1 MRIKLKKA
9 TRFLYLHWSH
19 WLIILLSLILTI
31 FVYFYTQDQSQ
42 KLAKIKFNREANQ
55 VVSLIQDRMQK
66 YVDALQGASAYL
78 TASDF
83 HTSHQDWKRYTER
96 LQIEKKY
103 PGINGI
109 GLIYR
114 VAKKDKGDFEKT
126 HPVDGRPLQIYPE
139 HTKKVLYPITYIEP
153 LDINQKALG
162 LDMAHE
168 SNRYHA
174 LIHSIKTGEVTIT
187 APIVLVQD
195 ERRTPGFL
203 LYLPVYHKE
212 NLQSELERESNLTG
226 VVYAPFIVYKLM
238 SGVLSEESRYVSI
251 EIKDGEKDIF
261 KDDQFADTQKES
273 TLFISKSVSMYGQI
287 WHINI
292 YPTKAYLKAN
302 ISTEPIY
309 ILTAGIIIDII
320 LVMLFFIL
328 SRSEQKAINYA
339 QKATRELEIQANQD
353 YITKLANRHGF
364 MRTLERLLSP
374 ENTESTPAQFALLYL
389 DIDDFKRINDVMGHD
404 VGDEL
409 LVQIAKR
416 LGYAA
421 PESVVTA
428 RIGGDEFA
436 IIIRGQKICEIAN
449 KLARKILHVMNEP
462 FPVDSRKVSIT
473 FSVGVVLSCDLDETL
488 VGKNRAKAIIRYAD
502 MAMYYV
508 KQSGK
513 NNYQFFDIKTLKS
526 VNRQH
531 KIGLRLPEA
540 IRGNQF
546 YMHYQPIYKTDTL
559 QIVGAEALVRW
570 QSTDLGTIS
579 PAEFI
584 PIAENNGLMCAL
596 GNHIFELVFAETKSL
611 IGNKDTKAQ
620 PQDIINQPSGDNH
633 RDPFI
638 AINCSTIQFED
649 ADFIS
654 TLNDYLNKY
663 HISPKHIVLEVT
675 ETSLGLNLSHI
686 SEVLK
691 AFKEKGVMSAL
702 DDFGTGYSSLN
713 YLDMLPINLLKI
725 DREFINRIHD
735 DNYQMV
741 KNIIH
746 LCHSQNIQVIAEGVE
761 TKAQLDYLVKVG
773 CDYVQGFYLAKPMP
787 FSEFSR
793 LYHNE

>member
-1 MRIKLKKA
+1 MRIKPKKA

-19 WLIILLSLILTI
+19 WLIILLSLTLTI
-31 FVYFYTQDQSQ
+31 FVYFYTQDQSH
-42 KLAKIKFNREANQ
+42 KIDKIKFQHEASH
-55 VVSLIQDRMQK
+55 VTSLIQNHMQK
-66 YVDALQGASAYL
+66 YVNVLQSVAAHL
-78 TASDF
+78 TANKY
-83 HTSHQDWKRYTER
+83 HTSYQEWKKYIST

-103 PGINGI
+103 PEIKGI
-109 GLIYR
+109 GLIYPIKR
-114 VAKKDKGDFEKT
+114 KDRASFENSHHT
-126 HPVDGRPLQIYPE
+126 QGHSINIYSE
-139 HTKKVLYPITYIEP
+139 HKQDILYPVTYIEP
-153 LDINQKALG
+153 SEANYKSLG

-168 SNRYHA
+168 SNRYNA
-174 LIHSIKTGEVTIT
+174 IISSIKTGEVKIT
-187 APIVLVQD
+187 APIMLVQD
-195 ERRTPGFL
+195 ERKTPGFL

-212 NLQSELERESNLTG
+212 NLQTEIERENNLVG
-226 VVYAPFIVYKLM
+226 VVYAPFIVYRLM
-238 SGVLSEESRYVSI
+238 NSVLSEESRYVSI
-251 EIKDGEKDIF
+251 EIKDGEKEIF
-261 KDDQFADTQKES
+261 KDSRFEDSQHQSALFATK
-273 TLFISKSVSMYGQI
+273 TILMYGQI
-287 WHINI
+287 WHIDA
-292 YPTKAYLKAN
+292 YPTKTYLKAN
-302 ISTEPIY
+302 IAAVPVY
-309 ILTAGIIIDII
+309 ILIAGIIVNII
-320 LVMLFFIL
+320 LFILFFSL
-328 SRSEQKAINYA
+328 SRSNKKAIDYA
-339 QKATRELEIQANQD
+339 KKATHKLEIQASQD
-353 YITKLANRHGF
+353 YLTKLTNRYGF
-364 MRTLERLLSP
+364 MRSLESLITP
-374 ENTESTPAQFALLYL
+374 ETMESNPSLFALLYL
-389 DIDDFKRINDVMGHD
+389 DIDNFKRINDVMGHD
-404 VGDEL
+404 TGDDI
-409 LVQIAKR
+409 LVQVAKR
-416 LGYAA
+416 LSYVA
-421 PESVVTA
+421 PESTITA

-436 IIIRGQKICEIAN
+436 IIIHGQKICEIAHAFAK
-449 KLARKILHVMNEP
+449 KLLSVMAKP

-473 FSVGVVLSCDLDETL
+473 FSVGIVLSCDLDETL

-502 MAMYYV
+502 MAMYSV

-513 NNYQFFDIKTLKS
+513 NNYQFFNIKTLQH

-531 KIGLRLPEA
+531 KIGLRFPEA

-546 YMHYQPIYKTDTL
+546 YMHYQPIYKTNTL

-620 PQDIINQPSGDNH
+620 QQGINQPSGKDH

-649 ADFIS
+649 ADFIL
-654 TLNDYLNKY
+654 TFNDLLNKY
-663 HISPKHIVLEVT
+663 HISPKYIVLEVT
-675 ETSLGLNLSHI
+675 ETSLGLNLSRI